1 MPTLYYIRHGETDWN
16 AEGRLQGQ
24 RDTDLNARGRAQ
36 AADAGRKLRNLVS
49 DPAGID
55 FLASPLR
62 RTRQTME
69 IAREAAGLD
78 PFGYALDDR
87 LKEIRFGDWEGLTW
101 PEVSARDPEKAAARE
116 ADKWGF
122 QPPDGESYAMLTAR
136 IIPFFNSLTRDAV
149 VVSHGGVARA
159 LLSQVCDVPPERAPH
174 LDIWQGRVIVI
185 QHGKYN
191 WI

>member
-1 MPTLYYIRHGETDWN
+1 VATLYYIRHGETDWN
-16 AEGRLQGQ
+16 AQGRLQGQ
-24 RDTDLNARGRAQ
+24 RDTDLNAKGRVQ
-36 AADAGRKLRNLVS
+36 AADAGRKLRNLV
-49 DPAGID
+49 PD
-55 FLASPLR
+55 FGAVDFIASPLR

-78 PFGYALDDR
+78 PFAYATDDR
-87 LKEIRFGDWEGLTW
+87 LKEIAFGDWEGLTW
-101 PEVSARDPEKAAARE
+101 PEVSARDPVKASERE

-122 QPPDGESYAMLTAR
+122 PLPGGESYAMLSER
-136 IIPFFNSLTRDAV
+136 INPFFNALSRDTV

-159 LLSQVCDVPPERAPH
+159 LLSQLCDVPPERAPH

-185 QHGKYN
+185 QHRKYN